1 MTIGVG
7 IGGSQG
13 LMAGLLARINTGGAG
28 RVYAYNGA
36 RPATG
41 AAHTATLVCMCLLAQ
56 PAGTVN
62 ASGDLVLAQGT
73 DSTVLGNLPPQWARV
88 CDGNDNFLFDC
99 HARLSNAANTGQEL
113 VFASTGM
120 FLGGLTR
127 IVSGTLS
134 GRTA

>member
-1 MTIGVG
+1 MTMGVG

-13 LMAGLLARINTGGAG
+13 LMSGLLARINTGGAG
-28 RVYAYNGA
+28 CVYVYNGT

-41 AAHTATLVCMCLLAQ
+41 AAHTATLIATCLLAQ

-62 ASGDLVLAQGT
+62 ASGDLVLAQGP
-73 DSTVLGNLPPQWARV
+73 DSNVVSALAPQWARV
-88 CDGNDNFLFDC
+88 CDGSDAFLFDC

-120 FLGGLTR
+120 FVGGLTR